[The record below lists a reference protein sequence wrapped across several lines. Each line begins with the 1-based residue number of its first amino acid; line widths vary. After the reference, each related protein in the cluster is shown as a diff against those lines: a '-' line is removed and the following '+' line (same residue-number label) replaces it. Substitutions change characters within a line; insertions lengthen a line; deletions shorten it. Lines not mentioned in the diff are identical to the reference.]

1 MLTSSKKEKNKT
13 KQNHGTFL
21 EVHWL
26 RLCAPNAGGAGLI
39 PSWVTKILHALAKK
53 KKKNKKPFIETSRI
67 LFDQISE
74 YCWLAKLTH
83 KINHRQ
89 SVHFIP

>member
-1 MLTSSKKEKNKT
+1 MKEKT

-39 PSWVTKILHALAKK
+39 PG
-53 KKKNKKPFIETSRI
+53 
-67 LFDQISE
+67 
-74 YCWLAKLTH
+74 
-83 KINHRQ
+83 
-89 SVHFIP
+89 